1 MPPVCCY
8 LLIAPIVFLG
18 ELKEV
23 KDEEGNWMLFY
34 YHFMRKTMKY
44 SIQLLS
50 FFFFVFVLIV
60 TSFIFVFDFY
70 G

>member
-1 MPPVCCY
+1 MPFVSYY

-18 ELKEV
+18 EVKEV

-34 YHFMRKTMKY
+34 YYFMRKKQLN
-44 SIQLLS
+44 IQS
-50 FFFFVFVLIV
+50 NCCHFFFVLIL
-60 TSFIFVFDFY
+60 TSFIFVSNFY

>member
-1 MPPVCCY
+1 MPSVCCY

-34 YHFMRKTMKY
+34 YHFLNTNPAQQANYRQKLNWTVYKF
-44 SIQLLS
+44 LWKCWNLE
-50 FFFFVFVLIV
+50 VL
-60 TSFIFVFDFY
+60 
-70 G
+70 

>member
-1 MPPVCCY
+1 MPFVSYY

-18 ELKEV
+18 ELKEA

-34 YHFMRKTMKY
+34 YHFIRKTIKY

-50 FFFFVFVLIV
+50 FFFLFVCFN
-60 TSFIFVFDFY
+60 FNIFYFCF
-70 G
+70 